1 MGIEG
6 LRLSWYGF
14 AVDITPDELLDE
26 LSAITARLEELA
38 PDSPE
43 RSRLELQR
51 DQLRATAR
59 RTADAA
65 RNLDNLRT
73 ELDHLRSRLA
83 AFESDKVDVPDWQIA
98 LTRGGKFSL
107 TDPVGDAARI
117 NDAMDAATA
126 LDRASIEARIADL
139 EETLGA

>member
-1 MGIEG
+1 MGIKD

-26 LSAITARLEELA
+26 LSAITARLEEL
-38 PDSPE
+38 PPESPE

-51 DQLRATAR
+51 DNLRETAR

-65 RNLDNLRT
+65 RNLDSLRT
-73 ELDHLRSRLA
+73 ELVHLRRRLA
-83 AFESDKVDVPDWQIA
+83 AFEADKVEVPDWQVA
-98 LTRGGKFSL
+98 LTRGGRFSL
-107 TDPVGDAARI
+107 TDPVADAARI